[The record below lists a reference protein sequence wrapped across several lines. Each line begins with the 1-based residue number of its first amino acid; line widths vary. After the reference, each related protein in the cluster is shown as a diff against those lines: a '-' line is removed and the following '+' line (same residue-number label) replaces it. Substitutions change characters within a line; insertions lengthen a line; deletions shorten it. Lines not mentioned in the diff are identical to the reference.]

1 MRYQKVNNIY
11 IVHAVVYKKDY
22 DIYTKTMFSFNNS
35 MTFIRYLNTIFK
47 AAFVTRIKVV
57 LSGIANL
64 KKYEYFRLMQ
74 MEINPLS
81 CYL

>member
-35 MTFIRYLNTIFK
+35 MTVYTISK
-47 AAFVTRIKVV
+47 YNIAFVTRIKVV

-64 KKYEYFRLMQ
+64 KKYEYFCLMQ

-81 CYL
+81 